1 MNTNLDTPILQI
13 ALDFVNLRRA
23 VDVAR
28 EAVDSGVDWIEAGT
42 PLIKSEGL
50 DSIRVLRKEFP
61 STTIVADM
69 KTMDAGRLE
78 METAAK
84 AGADI
89 AVVMGGA
96 TDSTIKECISA
107 GKNYGIKVE
116 VDLLGITDCVSR
128 SIDIERWGADF
139 IGVHTAIDE
148 QMQGSSPFEKLKEI
162 CSKAGIP
169 VAVAGGIN
177 SETVVDAVNA
187 GAKIIVVGGA
197 ICKATDI
204 KAATKNLKKAISTRE
219 KVAEDLFK
227 RTSSDDIRE
236 ILESVSTANISDGS
250 HRLKG
255 ITGLNYISLELETK
269 MIGRA
274 VTVRTYPGDWAKPVE
289 AIDVAREGDVIVIDS
304 GGVGPAVWG
313 ELATLSAKQKKL
325 AGVVVNGA
333 IRDSGEIRKLQFPV
347 FAKLIMPNAGE
358 PKGFGEIGTPINIS
372 GITICD
378 GDWILGDS
386 DGLMVIPKRDAREMA
401 NYAMDWLERENRIRE
416 EISQGKTSLGEV
428 TELLKWT
435 KNKNY

>member
-1 MNTNLDTPILQI
+1 MNIDLDTPILQV
-13 ALDFVNLRRA
+13 ALDFINLRRA
-23 VDVAR
+23 VNVAR
-28 EAVDSGVDWIEAGT
+28 EAVDAGVDWIEAGT

-61 STTIVADM
+61 TTTIVADM

-96 TDSTIKECISA
+96 TDATIKECINA

-116 VDLLGITDCVSR
+116 VDLLGITDYVSR
-128 SIDIERWGADF
+128 SIDVEKWGADF

-148 QMQGSSPFEKLKEI
+148 QMQGGHPFERLKEI
-162 CSKAGIP
+162 CSKVDIP

-177 SETVVDAVNA
+177 SETVVYAVNA
-187 GAKIIVVGGA
+187 GAKIVVVGGA

-204 KAATKNLKKAISTRE
+204 KTATNNLKKAISTRK
-219 KVAEDLFK
+219 KVETDLFK
-227 RTSSDDIRE
+227 RTSNNDVRE
-236 ILESVSTANISDGS
+236 ILERVSTANISDGS

-255 ITGLNYISLELETK
+255 ITGINCINLETK
-269 MIGRA
+269 MIGQA

-289 AIDVAREGDVIVIDS
+289 AIDIARQGDVIVIDS

-313 ELATLSAKQKKL
+313 ELATHSAIQKKI

-333 IRDSGEIRKLQFPV
+333 IRDSAEIRKLQFPA
-347 FAKLIMPNAGE
+347 FAKMVMPNAGE
-358 PKGFGEIGTPINIS
+358 PKGFGEVGIPISIS
-372 GITICD
+372 GITINN
-378 GDWILGDS
+378 GDWIIGDS
-386 DGLMVIPKRDAREMA
+386 DGLMVMPKREAKEMA
-401 NYAMDWLERENRIRE
+401 NHAMDWLEKEERIRE
-416 EISQGKTSLGEV
+416 EISRGKTSLGEV

-435 KNKNY
+435 KK

>member
-1 MNTNLDTPILQI
+1 MNINLDTPILQV
-13 ALDFVNLRRA
+13 ALDFINLRRA

-69 KTMDAGRLE
+69 KTMDAGRVE

-89 AVVMGGA
+89 AVVMGSA
-96 TDSTIKECISA
+96 TDATIKECISA

-128 SIDIERWGADF
+128 SIEVEKWGVDF
-139 IGVHTAIDE
+139 IGIHTAIDE
-148 QMQGSSPFEKLKEI
+148 QMQGSSPFERLKEI
-162 CSKAGIP
+162 CSNVNIP
-169 VAVAGGIN
+169 GAVAGGIN
-177 SETVVDAVNA
+177 SETVVDAVNE
-187 GAKIIVVGGA
+187 GKKIIVVGGA

-204 KAATKNLKKAISTRE
+204 KTATENLKKAISSRE
-219 KVAEDLFK
+219 KIAGDFFK
-227 RTSSDDIRE
+227 RTSSDDVRE
-236 ILESVSTANISDGS
+236 ILEKVSTANISDGS

-255 ITGLNYISLELETK
+255 IAGINSINLETNI
-269 MIGRA
+269 IGRA

-289 AIDVAREGDVIVIDS
+289 AIDIAGQGEVIVIDS

-313 ELATLSAKQKKL
+313 ELATHSAIQKEL

-333 IRDSGEIRKLQFPV
+333 IRDSGEIRKLQFPA
-347 FAKLIMPNAGE
+347 FAKLVMPNAGE
-358 PKGFGEIGTPINIS
+358 PKGFGEIGIPISIS
-372 GITICD
+372 GITINN
-378 GDWILGDS
+378 GDWIIGDS
-386 DGLMVIPKRDAREMA
+386 DGLIVMPKREAKEMA
-401 NYAMDWLERENRIRE
+401 NCAMDWLEKEKRIRE
-416 EISQGKTSLGEV
+416 EISRGKTSLGEV
-428 TELLKWT
+428 IELLKWT
-435 KNKNY
+435 KK

>member
-1 MNTNLDTPILQI
+1 
-13 ALDFVNLRRA
+13 
-23 VDVAR
+23 
-28 EAVDSGVDWIEAGT
+28 
-42 PLIKSEGL
+42 
-50 DSIRVLRKEFP
+50 
-61 STTIVADM
+61 M
-69 KTMDAGRLE
+69 KTMDAGRVE

-89 AVVMGGA
+89 AVVMGSA
-96 TDSTIKECISA
+96 TDATVKECISA

-128 SIDIERWGADF
+128 SIEAEKWGADI
-139 IGVHTAIDE
+139 IGIHTAIDE

-162 CSKAGIP
+162 CSKVNIP

-204 KAATKNLKKAISTRE
+204 KTAVGNLKKAISNRE
-219 KVAEDLFK
+219 KIAENFFK
-227 RTSSDDIRE
+227 RTSSDDVRE
-236 ILESVSTANISDGS
+236 ILEKVSTANISDGS

-255 ITGLNYISLELETK
+255 IAGINSIDLEMK
-269 MIGRA
+269 IIGRA

-289 AIDVAREGDVIVIDS
+289 AIDIAEQGDVIVIDS

-313 ELATLSAKQKKL
+313 ELATHSAIQKKL

-333 IRDSGEIRKLQFPV
+333 IRDSGEIRKLQFPT
-347 FAKLIMPNAGE
+347 FTKLVMPNAGE
-358 PKGFGEIGTPINIS
+358 PKGFGEIGIPINIS
-372 GITICD
+372 GVAINN
-378 GDWILGDS
+378 GDWIVGDS
-386 DGLMVIPKRDAREMA
+386 DGLIVLPKLEAKEMA

-416 EISQGKTSLGEV
+416 EISRGKTSLGKV

-435 KNKNY
+435 KK

>member
-1 MNTNLDTPILQI
+1 MNINSDTPILQV
-13 ALDFVNLRRA
+13 ALDFINLRRA
-23 VDVAR
+23 VNVAR
-28 EAVDSGVDWIEAGT
+28 EAVEAGVDWIEAGT

-61 STTIVADM
+61 TTTIVADM
-69 KTMDAGRLE
+69 KTMDAGRVE

-89 AVVMGGA
+89 AVVMGSA
-96 TDSTIKECISA
+96 TDATVKECISA
-107 GKNYGIKVE
+107 GKNYGIKIE

-128 SIDIERWGADF
+128 SIEAEKWGADI
-139 IGVHTAIDE
+139 IGIHTAIDE

-162 CSKAGIP
+162 CSKVNIP

-204 KAATKNLKKAISTRE
+204 KTAVGNLKKAISNRE
-219 KVAEDLFK
+219 KIAENFFK
-227 RTSSDDIRE
+227 RTSSDDVRE
-236 ILESVSTANISDGS
+236 ILEKVSTANISDGS

-255 ITGLNYISLELETK
+255 IAGINSIDLEMK
-269 MIGRA
+269 IIGRA

-289 AIDVAREGDVIVIDS
+289 AIDIAEQGDVIVIDS

-313 ELATLSAKQKKL
+313 ELATHSAIQKKL

-333 IRDSGEIRKLQFPV
+333 IRDSEEIRNLQFPT
-347 FAKLIMPNAGE
+347 FTKLVMPNAGE
-358 PKGFGEIGTPINIS
+358 PKGFGEIGMPINIS
-372 GITICD
+372 GVAINN
-378 GDWILGDS
+378 GDWIVGDS
-386 DGLMVIPKRDAREMA
+386 DGLVVLPKREAKEMA

-416 EISQGKTSLGEV
+416 EISRGKTSLGEV

-435 KNKNY
+435 KK

>member
-1 MNTNLDTPILQI
+1 MNIDLDTPILQV
-13 ALDFVNLRRA
+13 ALDFINLRRA
-23 VDVAR
+23 VNVAR
-28 EAVDSGVDWIEAGT
+28 EAVDAGVDWIEAGT

-61 STTIVADM
+61 TTTIVADM

-96 TDSTIKECISA
+96 TDATIKECINA

-116 VDLLGITDCVSR
+116 VDLLGITDYVSR
-128 SIDIERWGADF
+128 SIDVEKWGADF

-148 QMQGSSPFEKLKEI
+148 QMQGGHPFERLKEI
-162 CSKAGIP
+162 CSKVDIP

-177 SETVVDAVNA
+177 SETVVYAVNA

-204 KAATKNLKKAISTRE
+204 KTATNNLKNAISTRE
-219 KVAEDLFK
+219 KVETDLFK
-227 RTSSDDIRE
+227 RTSSDDVRE
-236 ILESVSTANISDGS
+236 ILERVSTANISDGS

-255 ITGLNYISLELETK
+255 ITGINCINLETK
-269 MIGRA
+269 MIGQA

-289 AIDVAREGDVIVIDS
+289 AIDIARQGDVIVIDS

-313 ELATLSAKQKKL
+313 ELATHSAIQKKI

-333 IRDSGEIRKLQFPV
+333 IRDSAEIRKLQFPA
-347 FAKLIMPNAGE
+347 FAKMVMPNAGE
-358 PKGFGEIGTPINIS
+358 PKGFGEVGIPISIS
-372 GITICD
+372 GITINN
-378 GDWILGDS
+378 GDWIIGDS
-386 DGLMVIPKRDAREMA
+386 DGLMVMPKREAKEMA
-401 NYAMDWLERENRIRE
+401 NHAMDWLEKEERIRE
-416 EISQGKTSLGEV
+416 EISRGKTSLGEV

-435 KNKNY
+435 KK